1 MPQTIVEPILP
12 NEATPA
18 EGLIASPL
26 PESAVVMEPVVLKTA
41 TEEFASNM
49 LVALEG
55 RLAQTELVRI
65 NGRVTQVVGLVIES
79 QGPDVQIGDLC
90 EIRFRNRT
98 TVLRAEV
105 VGFRTD
111 RVLLMP
117 LGEITDIGPGCD
129 VLTMGRSLG
138 VHVGPALLG
147 RVLDGLGEPLD
158 DKGPVPAVDFYPLTA
173 APPHPLRRQM
183 IEKPLA
189 VGVKVIDGLLTLGQG
204 QRVGIFA
211 GSGVGKSVL
220 LGMMARNTE
229 ADINVIALVGERG
242 REVREFIDRD
252 LGSGLSRSVVVVATS
267 DQPPLVRL
275 KAALTATA
283 IAEYFRDQGNNVLLM
298 MDSVTRVAMAQRDV
312 GLAIGEPPATRGYTP
327 SVFALLPRLLERSGA
342 GEKGSITAI
351 YTVLVEGDDMNEPVA
366 DTVRGILDGH
376 FVLNRKLAARHH
388 YPSVDVQQSVSR
400 VMPSIVSQEHY
411 EASGRVRELLS
422 IFSEAQDLI
431 NIGAYKPG
439 SNADVDWS
447 LKHIEAVDAFL
458 KQGMNEN
465 VPFSESL
472 ERLLQLAPR
481 S

>member
-1 MPQTIVEPILP
+1 MNQAAVI
-12 NEATPA
+12 EAETGISA
-18 EGLIASPL
+18 ESVHRDGADDL
-26 PESAVVMEPVVLKTA
+26 
-41 TEEFASNM
+41 

-65 NGRVTQVVGLVIES
+65 NGRVVQVVGLVIES

-90 EIRFRNRT
+90 EVRFRNRD

-105 VGFRTD
+105 VGFKTN

-117 LGEITDIGPGCD
+117 LGELSDIGPGCD
-129 VLTMGRSLG
+129 VLSMGHPLG
-138 VHVGPALLG
+138 VNVSSALLG
-147 RVLDGLGEPLD
+147 RVLDGLGNPLD
-158 DKGPVPAVDFYPLTA
+158 SLGPVPAAEYYPLSSS
-173 APPHPLRRQM
+173 PPHPLRRQA
-183 IEKPLA
+183 ITKPLS
-189 VGVKVIDGLLTLGQG
+189 VGVKVIDGMLTLGMG

-242 REVREFIDRD
+242 REVKEFLDRD
-252 LGSGLSRSVVVVATS
+252 LGPEGISRSVVIVATS

-275 KAALTATA
+275 KASLTATA
-283 IAEYFRDQGNNVLLM
+283 IAEYFRDMGKNVLLM

-327 SVFALLPRLLERSGA
+327 SVFAFLPRLLERSGA
-342 GEKGSITAI
+342 GETGSITAI

-376 FVLNRKLAARHH
+376 FVLSRRLAAKYH
-388 YPSVDVQQSVSR
+388 YPSVDVSASISR
-400 VMPSIVSQEHY
+400 VMPTIVSPEHY
-411 EASGRVRELLS
+411 EASGRVRELLATYE
-422 IFSEAQDLI
+422 EAQDLI

-439 SNADVDWS
+439 SNPRVDWA
-447 LKHIEAVDAFL
+447 LQHVDSVNDFL

-465 VPFSESL
+465 FTFDFTEQQM
-472 ERLLQLAPR
+472 LQLAPR
-481 S
+481 

>member
-1 MPQTIVEPILP
+1 MPQVDSNPLL
-12 NEATPA
+12 ASA
-18 EGLIASPL
+18 EDALQA
-26 PESAVVMEPVVLKTA
+26 LK
-41 TEEFASNM
+41 
-49 LVALEG
+49 G
-55 RLAQTELVRI
+55 RLTQTELVRI

-90 EIRFRNRT
+90 EIRFRNRD
-98 TVLRAEV
+98 TVLQAEV
-105 VGFRTD
+105 VGFKTNH
-111 RVLLMP
+111 VLLMP
-117 LGEITDIGPGCD
+117 LGELSDIGPGCD
-129 VLTMGRSLG
+129 VVSMGRPLG

-147 RVLDGLGEPLD
+147 RVLDGLGNPLD
-158 DKGPVPAVDFYPLTA
+158 DKGPIPAADFYPLMA

-183 IEKPLA
+183 VEKPLS
-189 VGVKVIDGLLTLGQG
+189 VGVKVVDGLLTLGQG

-252 LGSGLSRSVVVVATS
+252 LASGLSRSVVVVATS

-388 YPSVDVQQSVSR
+388 FPALDVQQSVSR
-400 VMPSIVSQEHY
+400 VMPSVVSQEHY
-411 EASGRVRELLS
+411 DASGRIRDLLS

-431 NIGAYKPG
+431 NIGAYKAG
-439 SNADVDWS
+439 SNPRVDWA
-447 LKHIEAVDAFL
+447 LKHIESVDSFL
-458 KQGMNEN
+458 KQGMNEK
-465 VPFSESL
+465 VSFE
-472 ERLLQLAPR
+472 ETVQRLLALA
-481 S
+481 SSD